1 MPEYS
6 SGQVSI
12 GGLGNGQDWTEMIDA
27 LKKIELRHA
36 NQLGRWRD
44 DWQKRID
51 GFASLRTTLT
61 DYSTFLK
68 TMNTKDK
75 FMTKDAA
82 ISDPAVAKITNSDG
96 AMDGSYTLEVK
107 QLATNSFASV
117 GTTVAKKLDPIT
129 DSQTTFTYT
138 YGKDADAV
146 TRTLDIGAG
155 TTLEGLKNIIN
166 NDKNN
171 PGVTAT
177 IVDAGGEFFLQL
189 YSKEMGDGTDIAV
202 TKNTTFKFD
211 FGTEDLDGD
220 GIPDGDWQ
228 TQPGQNAQIKWNG
241 FPAEADKWYTFKSN
255 SFNMY
260 GLGITL
266 QKPTPAG
273 EPVTVTVNTDTG
285 KIKENVQ
292 KFVEETN
299 KVRSAILDLTSVNQE
314 KSVKDPEYATSQFE
328 MQKGNI
334 LTGNYGVQLISSMFK
349 EMTMAQ
355 GLGFEYLTINSDSSF
370 TGDLFS
376 SLAQIGIK
384 TDTVQGSAT
393 FGLLIYEEN
402 EKMMTLDKALEL
414 SPEGVAELFAANK
427 QGYCDTTDFMVYD
440 TLDGFTTAG
449 KWNIEYDIR
458 ADGSINPD
466 TIKIDGV
473 SGVAKIDEDGLI
485 FVHDNSHPAAG
496 LRILAVNR
504 NEGHYSA
511 TARVKDGK
519 VGELVNLVDNKFLK
533 AYNED
538 PLEEKGI
545 LSILERQYDKIK
557 SNIEDKIAKEGERLV
572 KWERNI
578 KLRFARLDETLKK
591 YDNLNSQLESQIK
604 QLGNNS
610 SK

>member
-6 SGQVSI
+6 SGQISI
-12 GGLGNGQDWTEMIDA
+12 GGLGNGQDWTEMIEA

-44 DWQKRID
+44 DWQQRID
-51 GFASLRTTLT
+51 GFATLRTALT

-82 ISDPAVAKITNSDG
+82 ISDSAVAKITNSDG
-96 AMDGSYTLEVK
+96 AIDGSYTLEVK
-107 QLATNSFASV
+107 QLATNSFAGI
-117 GTTVAKKLDPIT
+117 GTTVEDKLKPIT
-129 DSQTTFTYT
+129 DVITDFEYS
-138 YGKDADAV
+138 YGDPPV
-146 TRTLDIGAG
+146 SRTIQIGAG
-155 TTLEGLKNIIN
+155 TSLEGLKNIIN
-166 NDKNN
+166 NDKGNL
-171 PGVTAT
+171 GVTAT
-177 IVDAGGEFFLQL
+177 IVEAGGEYFLQL
-189 YSKEMGDGTDIAV
+189 YSKEMGEKTDITV
-202 TKNTTFKFD
+202 TANADFKFD
-211 FGTEDLDGD
+211 GTWETQDGQD
-220 GIPDGDWQ
+220 
-228 TQPGQNAQIKWNG
+228 AQIKWNG
-241 FPAEADKWYTFKSN
+241 FPADPDKWYSFKSN

-260 GLGITL
+260 GLAITL

-273 EPVTVTVNTDTG
+273 EPATITVNTDTG
-285 KIKENVQ
+285 KIKENVE

-299 KVRSAILDLTSVNQE
+299 KVRSAILDLTSVNQD
-314 KSVKDPEYATSQFE
+314 KSVKDPEYANSQFE

-349 EMTMAQ
+349 ETTMSQA
-355 GLGFEYLTINSDSSF
+355 LGFEYLTIDGEDFS
-370 TGDLFS
+370 GDLFS

-393 FGLLIYEEN
+393 FGLLIYEEDD
-402 EKMMTLDKALEL
+402 KLMTLDKALDL

-427 QGYCDTTDFMVYD
+427 QGYSDSDDFMVYD
-440 TLDGFTTAG
+440 TMFLTQSG
-449 KWNIEYDIR
+449 KWTFSYDVDEFGNVTNILV
-458 ADGSINPD
+458 DGKDNVAH
-466 TIKIDGV
+466 ID
-473 SGVAKIDEDGLI
+473 ADGLI
-485 FVHDNSHPAAG
+485 LVDDNNHPAAG
-496 LRILAVNR
+496 LRLLVVNKQ
-504 NEGHYSA
+504 EGSYSDM
-511 TARVKDGK
+511 ARVKDGK
-519 VGELVNLVDNKFLK
+519 VGEIVNLVDSKFLK

-557 SNIEDKIAKEGERLV
+557 SNIEDKIAKEGERLI

-578 KLRFARLDETLKK
+578 KLRFARLDEVLKK
-591 YDNLNSQLESQIK
+591 YDNLNAQLESQIK